1 MLLTLWLIKETGTT
15 HHLLV
20 KCNHCCCDLLTVTE
34 VTPVD
39 NKSHQTPFTKW
50 SILRRGGETVKTT
63 NFVKAFTTYITIKAF
78 LFIQQMLFMKIFIIQ
93 LRSEIQSLESYLI
106 PGVNQQHLSLS
117 VLTLVMVS
125 YSRDVHKD
133 RIITGTLRLI
143 TNASNLL
150 TLISNPNK
158 KQ

>member
-1 MLLTLWLIKETGTT
+1 
-15 HHLLV
+15 
-20 KCNHCCCDLLTVTE
+20 
-34 VTPVD
+34 
-39 NKSHQTPFTKW
+39 
-50 SILRRGGETVKTT
+50 
-63 NFVKAFTTYITIKAF
+63 
-78 LFIQQMLFMKIFIIQ
+78 MLFMKIFIIQ
-93 LRSEIQSLESYLI
+93 RGSEIQSLESYLI

>member
-1 MLLTLWLIKETGTT
+1 MINFETWRRNCKNYK
-15 HHLLV
+15 L
-20 KCNHCCCDLLTVTE
+20 C
-34 VTPVD
+34 
-39 NKSHQTPFTKW
+39 KSVYNIF
-50 SILRRGGETVKTT
+50 L
-63 NFVKAFTTYITIKAF
+63 TIKAF